1 MNRRSKS
8 VESSISD
15 AANGCAGVVRGS
27 LLLRAGLTVRALI
40 RTSVLHAMPMLC
52 ATTPVLATDLGAPIH
67 LAPVKPIGVEPEF
80 QCGMFRWSTDFP
92 WLSGGGIACWE
103 DFNGAP
109 CMLQFKRANL
119 SLNCDTGPCEVVVEA
134 IFRLSNEGGEYW
146 TSQTSAPDPT
156 LDPISAT
163 AQRTGWLFYEPPPVP
178 LLAQTQR
185 LKLRSVGTVA
195 LSIQLHREGS
205 VAGWTD
211 ASASGAGTA
220 SIKTVGEGFG
230 VREEYSIGEALADA
244 TENHAK
250 AWQPGVSWATQTVS
264 TQLGAGFSFGTEN
277 GGSANVGWSAGGH
290 LVTQE
295 ISELM
300 VCTGWDCVGGD
311 AAWNKL
317 FAQEAAVSA
326 KAGLIDGRYAR
337 VHAKSTFKDFEM
349 SALIGP
355 DGFCVPC
362 EFGDGYRNPVTQP
375 PQP

>member
-67 LAPVKPIGVEPEF
+67 LAPVRPTGVEPEF

-146 TSQTSAPDPT
+146 TSQTSAQ
-156 LDPISAT
+156 I
-163 AQRTGWLFYEPPPVP
+163 QR
-178 LLAQTQR
+178 
-185 LKLRSVGTVA
+185 
-195 LSIQLHREGS
+195 
-205 VAGWTD
+205 
-211 ASASGAGTA
+211 
-220 SIKTVGEGFG
+220 
-230 VREEYSIGEALADA
+230 
-244 TENHAK
+244 
-250 AWQPGVSWATQTVS
+250 
-264 TQLGAGFSFGTEN
+264 
-277 GGSANVGWSAGGH
+277 
-290 LVTQE
+290 
-295 ISELM
+295 
-300 VCTGWDCVGGD
+300 
-311 AAWNKL
+311 
-317 FAQEAAVSA
+317 
-326 KAGLIDGRYAR
+326 
-337 VHAKSTFKDFEM
+337 
-349 SALIGP
+349 
-355 DGFCVPC
+355 
-362 EFGDGYRNPVTQP
+362 
-375 PQP
+375 